1 MSRSPTTGNSAG
13 TVAGSPSGFSPAI
26 LAAAFAL
33 FVFVVTSFRAAID
46 PDGPVDVFS
55 DKRIVATLLGAGIYW
70 LTLRMI
76 SERIHAPIGE
86 IVRAVLK
93 IVIIGSASLLV
104 VRAAMDMM
112 ASVSFDVSIA
122 RNVRWLLLWLGYFAS
137 WVAGF
142 VAHAYYLRLRA
153 PTVAAVPDTDR
164 GAVLP
169 VVEQPGYECV
179 DPLMAEFGDPQ
190 RGRSLH

>member
-1 MSRSPTTGNSAG
+1 
-13 TVAGSPSGFSPAI
+13 V
-26 LAAAFAL
+26 
-33 FVFVVTSFRAAID
+33 FVFVVTTFRAAID

-55 DKRIVATLLGAGIYW
+55 DKRILATLLGAGIYW

-93 IVIIGSASLLV
+93 IVIIGSASLLI
-104 VRAAMDMM
+104 VRAAMDVI

-153 PTVAAVPDTDR
+153 LSLAGLPLAEGPRAASSSQAEP
-164 GAVLP
+164 
-169 VVEQPGYECV
+169 YECA
-179 DPLMAEFGDPQ
+179 DPLFGTATKQ
-190 RGRSLH
+190 